1 VLAFAALCAALI
13 SMKPLIMDEL
23 LTLIAV
29 RQPTLSGVLAATRD
43 HAGNVPLGF
52 LLENLSLRLTGYS
65 VWLARLPWAVF
76 GVATLI
82 AFIAL
87 ARKLRAPSPLL
98 ATILFAA
105 FPQTLRYALEIRP
118 YMPALLF
125 SILLTLLF
133 LKLADHP
140 SLGLTSAYALL
151 VAAALYTLP
160 FAAFVTG
167 AHFLWAAIY
176 KKWRAA
182 TYIAIAS
189 ILAVASFV
197 PWYLSARA
205 SWHEEMTVRFI
216 RFSINAKSPLL
227 LFREV
232 TGAGYWGMGVIV
244 LLCILGAARSKMDR
258 PILNLLLLLI
268 AVPFAAGLLADAV
281 FGYFLAARQFLW
293 ILPALAILAASA
305 SQTRPR
311 EATAFALIALAICG
325 YKSAR
330 YFTQP
335 EPDYAAAAS
344 AIAQEV
350 DRGACFRVVPEI
362 SRQLYVYFAPQLAM
376 DSGTCSTVVAAVVP
390 GFSDQDR
397 DVLFN
402 DFAQH
407 GYTKIRTGDVGET
420 AITTFR
426 KPRP

>member
-1 VLAFAALCAALI
+1 VLAFAALCVALI

-29 RQPTLSGVLAATRD
+29 RQPTLSDVLARTRE

-52 LLENLSLRLTGYS
+52 VLENLSLRLTGYS
-65 VWLARLPWAVF
+65 IWFARLPWAVW
-76 GVATLI
+76 GIATLI
-82 AFIAL
+82 AFGAL

-98 ATILFAA
+98 AIILFAA

-125 SILLTLLF
+125 SILLTILF
-133 LKLADHP
+133 LKLADRAT
-140 SLGLTSAYALL
+140 LGLALAYALL
-151 VAAALYTLP
+151 VAATLYTLP
-160 FAAFVTG
+160 FAAFVCG

-176 KKWRAA
+176 KKWRATA
-182 TYIAIAS
+182 YIAAAS
-189 ILAVASFV
+189 VAAVAAFV
-197 PWYLSARA
+197 PWYLSARSA
-205 SWHEEMTVRFI
+205 WHEEMTVRFI

-244 LLCILGAARSKMDR
+244 ILCILGIARARMDR
-258 PILNLLLLLI
+258 PTLTLLLLLI

-305 SQTRPR
+305 WETRPR
-311 EATAFALIALAICG
+311 ETTALALLAIAISG

-330 YFTQP
+330 YFTQL
-335 EPDYAAAAS
+335 EPDYEAAAK

-350 DRGACFRVVPEI
+350 DRGACFRVVPDI
-362 SRQLYVYFAPQLAM
+362 SKQLYVYFAPRIAM
-376 DSGTCSTVVAAVVP
+376 DSGNCSAVVAAVVP

-402 DFAQH
+402 DLTRR
-407 GYTKIRTGDVGET
+407 GYTKLRTGEVGET

-426 KPRP
+426 KPD